1 MRARRWRWWRNGR
14 RRGGAGKGGGGRTS
28 RLLRSLMRGFTPQLS
43 LTRGSAR
50 SPSSFAGLTEPMRPT
65 EPPQAE
71 AASAS
76 STVALI
82 GRGRSVTPREH
93 PCLGLIGNFALRR
106 SSHPIASTARKN
118 AHGALAAAAPG
129 MPAPCARLVCSALA
143 VGEGGEEG
151 GAQRGEEGRAGSQA
165 HARLAAGGDG
175 GVPQR
180 QGARWL
186 RTAQHSTARE
196 LTGLTDTSKPSTHA
210 DLVSRCC
217 RTSTTRPA
225 HSSSAP

>member
-1 MRARRWRWWRNGR
+1 MRARGWRWWRNGR

-43 LTRGSAR
+43 LTRGSGR
-50 SPSSFAGLTEPMRPT
+50 SPSSFAGLTEPMRPN

-93 PCLGLIGNFALRR
+93 CCLGVIGNCALRS

-118 AHGALAAAAPG
+118 ARVVLAAAPG
-129 MPAPCARLVCSALA
+129 MRTPCARLVCPALA

-151 GAQRGEEGRAGSQA
+151 GAQGGEEGRAGSQA

-196 LTGLTDTSKPSTHA
+196 LTGLRDTSRPSTHA
-210 DLVSRCC
+210 YLVSRCF
-217 RTSTTRPA
+217 RTSTTPPA
-225 HSSSAP
+225 HSSSVP

>member
-93 PCLGLIGNFALRR
+93 PWLGNCALRR
-106 SSHPIASTARKN
+106 CSHPIARTARKN
-118 AHGALAAAAPG
+118 ARVVLAAATPG
-129 MPAPCARLVCSALA
+129 MPTPCARLVCPALA

-151 GAQRGEEGRAGSQA
+151 GAGSQA
-165 HARLAAGGDG
+165 HARLAAGGGG

-196 LTGLTDTSKPSTHA
+196 LTGLTNTSKPSTHA
-210 DLVSRCC
+210 DLVSRCF
-217 RTSTTRPA
+217 RTSTTPPA
-225 HSSSAP
+225 HSSSVP